1 MSLQSQRQLANA
13 EGKLALLVEQIAKA
27 ETRSDSLENAESV
40 EALVRMANQM
50 REGISRYRS
59 RQTRRA
65 S

>member
-1 MSLQSQRQLANA
+1 MNLETLRQLANTDR
-13 EGKLALLVEQIAKA
+13 KLAQLDEQIAKA
-27 ETRSDSLENAESV
+27 KARAGSAENAESV

-50 REGISRYRS
+50 REEISRYRS